1 MLKPNPEE
9 MISSISH
16 SVAVKNHR
24 LEHLFDAELQYR
36 PEMAAVVSSEGRI
49 GKLIGSGDGT
59 LEGQRIQGTLRWTLF
74 EKQGDNLCET
84 NLAGVIKTN
93 DGAQIQFDAKG
104 YALRADKN
112 HPNKWSLASA
122 LHFDTDDERYQWL
135 NTALAVYEGEFDMNT
150 VRHHSRVYIQR
161 NQQ

>member
-1 MLKPNPEE
+1 MIKSNPEK
-9 MISSISH
+9 IAGSGAH
-16 SVAVKNHR
+16 PHHR

-59 LEGQRIQGTLRWTLF
+59 LEGQRLHGTLRWTLF
-74 EKQGDNLCET
+74 EKQGNDLCET
-84 NLAGVIKTN
+84 NLTGAIATN
-93 DGAQIQFDAKG
+93 DGAQIRFDAKG
-104 YALRADKN
+104 YALRADKD

-122 LHFDTDDERYQWL
+122 LHFDTENERYQWL

-150 VRHHSRVYIQR
+150 GRHHSRVYIQR
-161 NQQ
+161 RQQ